1 MATTNTPDAFARIVE
16 SFTVTARAA
25 FVTRLAQCASQL
37 APDEATLIRVAG
49 EEALRTNA
57 RLKLNRILLLELH
70 AAERSGELTATD
82 DTSRFAEFV
91 ERAMRPDFVEHL
103 DHRYP
108 SLRQR
113 LYRAL
118 DQQRNAIELL
128 LTRFIADRAALAYL
142 LGSSPGRLTALALG
156 QGDLHAGG
164 QTVARLSLEG
174 GDVMYKPRSLR
185 IDIVL
190 ETFLAS
196 VFGDAADR
204 ICVPAVIDRSNYGWS
219 AFVSHRY
226 CENEDELR
234 TFYRGLGHWLAILR
248 LLGGTDIH
256 MENLIAAG
264 PVPVVIDVES
274 LFVATPAAKPSG
286 CGQAYDLAQSLIR
299 NSVLRTGIVPF
310 RTQGLGFDGVDLSA
324 AGALPDQQPQIQ
336 VPVIVDEGT
345 TKARVQVTNA
355 DVASSQNH
363 PALRPDVSRY
373 WGDISDAFLT
383 TTEHL
388 RQLDA
393 QDKVVSL
400 LAAFEHCKVRTIRR
414 ATQTY
419 VEIARMLWHP
429 ASLHKEEQAIERA
442 RDLLARSAAV
452 VPIAP
457 SLPQEIASEIDD
469 LRHGD
474 VPIFIA
480 PLTHAQI
487 EVILRDWRSMRVD
500 LEEMTIRS
508 ALVTTELNHRV
519 DEPNQ
524 RDGRFYFARHPH
536 VHRLE
541 ERRRKLAAETVE
553 RLLRLVVRGDDGSAT
568 WITPEISS
576 NGWLVQ
582 PLQASVYF
590 GLGGVAIALAGYL
603 HEVENGRAD
612 MVHGVEEAFEGALQS
627 LQMLMMANSPASV
640 GGFNG
645 SGARIWTWLTLYDL
659 LQRPELLAYA
669 IASAETLEEKGFDDD
684 RGFDII
690 DGSSG
695 AIVPLLALTEITGDT
710 RWLALA
716 ARAGRHLEQAAIVDD
731 CGARWP
737 TILVEPI
744 GGFAHG
750 AMGIAWALARLALTD
765 AGDQSDR
772 VRWGAL
778 ADAAFTF
785 QDSLYDESLGNWIDM
800 RQWSREESFH
810 TWCNGSVGI
819 GLAASDLY
827 ARTREPRHLHM
838 LRRAVMASKNQW
850 GISHTLC
857 HGDFSLREL
866 FVRAAALDPVG
877 CAADPDEATAQ
888 VVSSI
893 EEHHGIVGGMTRAAF
908 TPGLM
913 TGLAGAIHG
922 LNRMHPDCNLA
933 SPLLLERSTYAETL
947 HAAATAIC
955 P

>member
-1 MATTNTPDAFARIVE
+1 MAGKNTPDAFVRIVE
-16 SFTVTARAA
+16 SFTTNARSA
-25 FVTRLAQCASQL
+25 FITCLAKYASQL
-37 APDEATLIRVAG
+37 EPDEATLIRIVA
-49 EEALRTNA
+49 EEALCANA
-57 RLKLNRILLLELH
+57 RLKLNRVLLLELH
-70 AAERSGELTATD
+70 AAERSGQLTATD

-91 ERAMRPDFVEHL
+91 ELALRPNFVEHL

-113 LYRAL
+113 FYRAI
-118 DQQRNAIELL
+118 DQQCNAIELL
-128 LTRFIADRAALAYL
+128 LTRFVADRAALADL
-142 LGSSPGRLTALALG
+142 LGRPSGRLTAIALG

-174 GDVMYKPRSLR
+174 GEVLYKPRSLR

-190 ETFLAS
+190 ETFLAT
-196 VFGDAADR
+196 VFGDAPDR
-204 ICVPAVIDRSNYGWS
+204 IRVPAVIDRGDYGWS
-219 AFVSHRY
+219 AFVNHRY
-226 CENEDELR
+226 CENDDELQ
-234 TFYRGLGHWLAILR
+234 TFYGGLGHWLAILR
-248 LLGGTDIH
+248 LLGGADIH

-264 PVPVVIDVES
+264 PVPTVIDVES
-274 LFVATPAAKPSG
+274 LFVAIPTPKPSG
-286 CGQAYDLAQSLIR
+286 CGQAYDIAQSLIR

-345 TKARVQVTNA
+345 TKARVQITSTDVT
-355 DVASSQNH
+355 SSQNH
-363 PALRPDVSRY
+363 PAPRPDLSRH
-373 WGDISDAFLT
+373 WGDISNAFLA

-393 QDKVVSL
+393 QDKIVPL

-429 ASLHKEEQAIERA
+429 ASLHNEEKAIERA
-442 RDLLARSAAV
+442 RDLFTRSAAV

-469 LRHGD
+469 LRYGD
-474 VPIFIA
+474 VPIFVA

-487 EVILRDWRSMRVD
+487 EATLQDWRGMRVD

-508 ALVTTELNHRV
+508 ALVATELNHRV
-519 DEPNQ
+519 HEPNQ

-536 VHRLE
+536 ADRLE

-553 RLLRLVVRGDDGSAT
+553 RLLQLAVRADDDSAT

-590 GLGGVAIALAGYL
+590 GLGGVAIALAGYQ
-603 HEVENGRAD
+603 HEVDNGRAD
-612 MVHGVEEAFEGALQS
+612 TVHGLAEAFEGALRS
-627 LQMLMMANSPASV
+627 LQSLMMANSPANV

-659 LQRPELLAYA
+659 LQRPELIAYA
-669 IASAETLEEKGFDDD
+669 IASAETLEEKGFDGD

-695 AIVPLLALTEITGDT
+695 AIVPLLALAEATGDA

-716 ARAGRHLEQAAIVDD
+716 ARAGRQLERTALVDER
-731 CGARWP
+731 GTRWP
-737 TILVEPI
+737 TILSEPI

-750 AMGIAWALARLALTD
+750 AMGIAWALARLTLTN
-765 AGDQSDR
+765 AGDQNDR
-772 VRWGAL
+772 ARWHTL
-778 ADAAFTF
+778 ADDAFTF
-785 QDSLYDESLGNWIDM
+785 QDSLYDERLGNWLDL
-800 RQWSREESFH
+800 RQRSREENFH

-819 GLAASDLY
+819 GLAASDIY
-827 ARTREPRHLHM
+827 ARTREPRHLYT
-838 LRRAVMASKNQW
+838 LRRAVMASQNHW

-857 HGDFSLREL
+857 HGDFSLHEL
-866 FVRAAALDPVG
+866 LVRAAALDPAG
-877 CAADPDEATAQ
+877 CPTDSQEATAQ

-922 LNRMHPDCNLA
+922 LNRMHPDCTLA
-933 SPLLLERSTYAETL
+933 SPLLLERRSYAETRL
-947 HAAATAIC
+947 STKTTTSS
-955 P
+955 